1 MVLPS
6 TRGGK
11 ADRMFDRSDE
21 HSDSS
26 ARGEVAWKQ
35 ARDAVA
41 ERNRLAQ
48 KAGRERRE
56 AYERQRVNAR
66 RAAESR
72 RQEHLRGGHRAS

>member
-1 MVLPS
+1 
-6 TRGGK
+6 
-11 ADRMFDRSDE
+11 MFDQSDG
-21 HSDSS
+21 HPDSS

-35 ARDAVA
+35 AKEAVA

-56 AYERQRVNAR
+56 TYERERADAR

-72 RQEHLRGGHRAS
+72 RQEELRGDHRAL

>member
-1 MVLPS
+1 ML
-6 TRGGK
+6 
-11 ADRMFDRSDE
+11 DRSDE

-35 ARDAVA
+35 AREAVA

-56 AYERQRVNAR
+56 AYERQRVDAR
-66 RAAESR
+66 RTAETR
-72 RQEHLRGGHRAS
+72 RQERLRGRHRAS

>member
-1 MVLPS
+1 
-6 TRGGK
+6 
-11 ADRMFDRSDE
+11 MFDRSDE

-26 ARGEVAWKQ
+26 ARGEAAWKQ
-35 ARDAVA
+35 ATEAVA

-56 AYERQRVNAR
+56 AYERQRTDAR

>member
-1 MVLPS
+1 ML
-6 TRGGK
+6 
-11 ADRMFDRSDE
+11 DRSDE

-35 ARDAVA
+35 AKEAVA

-56 AYERQRVNAR
+56 AYERERERVDAR

-72 RQEHLRGGHRAS
+72 RQEHTRGRPHAS

>member
-1 MVLPS
+1 
-6 TRGGK
+6 
-11 ADRMFDRSDE
+11 MFDRSDE

-35 ARDAVA
+35 AREAVA

-56 AYERQRVNAR
+56 AYERQRIDAR
-66 RAAESR
+66 RAADSR
-72 RQEHLRGGHRAS
+72 REEHARGRPRAS